1 MITIIV
7 SLAIAVQGGLLK
19 RFVLNV
25 DDEVEVLLTMEEEA
39 IQYETWSKLFD
50 KVIRSMY
57 LIEEFPISEEGI
69 LRVSEREREEK
80 WEREEQSFNSPVN
93 GTILIG

>member
-1 MITIIV
+1 M
-7 SLAIAVQGGLLK
+7 K

-50 KVIRSMY
+50 NVIRSMY
-57 LIEEFPISEEGI
+57 LIEEFPISEDGI
-69 LRVSEREREEK
+69 LRVRRGG
-80 WEREEQSFNSPVN
+80 RANSHSLDRPI
-93 GTILIG
+93 TL